1 MPKSLDRQLTYRCH
15 LMSKLSDIQS
25 KDLYLKECGL
35 SLSEARSL
43 TAIGTF
49 APLSINDLAFRA
61 NLNKGQA
68 SRAAQVMVDRKF
80 VIKKESP
87 DDGRGIELNL
97 TNEGKKTFE
106 KIMEAVNKRN
116 QEIFSCLSNSE
127 KEQFG
132 AMLDRVIHHLRKN
145 V

>member
-25 KDLYLKECGL
+25 KDLYLQECGL

-49 APLSINDLAFRA
+49 APLSINDLAYRA
-61 NLNKGQA
+61 ILNKGQA

-97 TNEGKKTFE
+97 TAEGKKTFD
-106 KIMEAVNKRN
+106 KIMQAVNKRN
-116 QEIFSCLSNSE
+116 QEIFSCLSAAE
-127 KEQFG
+127 KDQFG
-132 AMLDRVIHHLRKN
+132 EMLDRVIHHLRKN
-145 V
+145 A